1 MTMMAMTPAPGQRLK
16 RQMALLMPAVADA
29 GRALR
34 PRCRVHGCG
43 HAAGANGLICSAHY
57 FAMPAADAR
66 FLARLEA
73 AKRRARDPETSTYLA
88 EQIDGYASQFARKG
102 TGQSGGLR

>member
-1 MTMMAMTPAPGQRLK
+1 MMALHSAPGQRLK
-16 RQMALLMPAVADA
+16 RQMALLAPAAADA
-29 GRALR
+29 RRAAG
-34 PRCRVHGCG
+34 PRCRVAGCG

-73 AKRRARDPETSTYLA
+73 AKRRARDPETSKYLA
-88 EQIDGYASQFARKG
+88 EQIDGYASQFAREAKKG
-102 TGQSGGLR
+102 DAR